1 MKNINFG
8 YLFKH
13 WIFTLI
19 IGPIISQII
28 AFLPVFYPSQAVGL
42 LEMFP
47 IVFIASFIFSIPTY
61 IVYALVYYYFST
73 KDLSILYS
81 KTILNVIP
89 VIGFFITT
97 AFIVGLL
104 WNFIAVSYS
113 ISSIITGLI
122 FNLDFKHEEES

>member
-73 KDLSILYS
+73 KDLSISYS

-89 VIGFFITT
+89 VIGVFITT
-97 AFIVGLL
+97 AFIGGLL